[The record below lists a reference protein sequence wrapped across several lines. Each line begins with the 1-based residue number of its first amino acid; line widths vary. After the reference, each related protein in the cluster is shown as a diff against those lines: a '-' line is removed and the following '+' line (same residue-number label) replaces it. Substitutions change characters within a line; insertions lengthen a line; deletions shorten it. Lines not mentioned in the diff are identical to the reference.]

1 MYGVYLYVWTLG
13 ERVSIISDEGVPI
26 QESSH
31 VRRIGENLLWSQV
44 GRVLDIGLGLVFS
57 IIVIRSLGPQ
67 QYAIYVVAW
76 SVANVAA
83 LIASLGYSETL
94 TRYLP
99 EINVKGN
106 GTASAFARQ
115 LLWDRVW
122 LSLLVAAVVWLV
134 SAPLADWTHTPG
146 LDRLIGIVIGV
157 IIVQGAWDIFVA
169 YYAATLR
176 MRDHAAIRIAGQ
188 LTGLGVML
196 ALFGSKGTDVSFPLL
211 AQLAGYLVSS
221 LLYFFGARKTLGI
234 PGKPVMLIKVRQFG
248 LYVWLTNLATLG
260 LTSQVDVLLITTL
273 ITDSTQV
280 SFYNVAA
287 VLLSRLLTV
296 LTGWT
301 AILMPTLAD
310 AHSRNGVDGLARGFN
325 LFMKVNLAVL
335 LPPLIFTIVWSGPL
349 ITAIFGEAFARS
361 AALLAIFALFSLA
374 SVLAGAN
381 VCHPLLYVADR
392 QSTLLWLRIGAGL
405 LNILLDVLL
414 IPAMGAA
421 GAVVGTGLSNL
432 LTHLIEFGL
441 SRHLT
446 GAIYPFAV
454 AAKLFGASAL
464 AILPIFFFSTSG
476 LISLVAGGLMFGVIF
491 SVAIWFLRPLSD
503 GDYAILGNALPRLR
517 PVLRLLSA
525 V

>member
-1 MYGVYLYVWTLG
+1 MWNYKRFMG
-13 ERVSIISDEGVPI
+13 ERVTLSDEASPI
-26 QESSH
+26 QESGH
-31 VRRIGENLLWSQV
+31 VRQIGENLLWSQV

-76 SVANVAA
+76 SIANVAT

-99 EINVKGN
+99 EINVKDH
-106 GTASAFARQ
+106 GTAAAFARQ

-122 LSLLVAAVVWLV
+122 LCLIVATVVWLA
-134 SAPLADWTHTPG
+134 SAPLANWMHSPG
-146 LDRLIGIVIGV
+146 LDHLIGLIIGL
-157 IIVQGAWDIFVA
+157 IIAQGAWDIFVA

-188 LTGLGVML
+188 VTSLGVML
-196 ALFGSKGTDVSFPLL
+196 VLFGSRGIDISFPLL
-211 AQLAGYLVSS
+211 AQLAGYLVSCI
-221 LLYFFGARKTLGI
+221 LYFFGARRTLGL
-234 PGKPVMLIKVRQFG
+234 PGKPVMLSKARRFG

-260 LTSQVDVLLITTL
+260 LTSQIDVLLITML

-287 VLLSRLLTV
+287 VLLTRLYTV

-301 AILMPTLAD
+301 AILMPALAG
-310 AHSRNGVDGLARGFN
+310 AHSRDGVNGLARSFN

-335 LPPLIFTIVWSGPL
+335 LPSLIFTIAWSGPL
-349 ITAIFGEAFARS
+349 ITVFFGEAFTSS
-361 AALLAIFALFSLA
+361 AALLAIFALFNLA

-392 QSTLLWLRIGAGL
+392 QSTLLWLRIGAGI

-441 SRHLT
+441 CRRLT
-446 GAIYPFAV
+446 GGIYPFAV
-454 AAKLFGASAL
+454 AAKLFGASVL

-476 LISLVAGGLMFGVIF
+476 WGGLVAGGLMFGVIF
-491 SVAIWFLRPLSD
+491 SVAIWFLRPLSH
-503 GDYAILGNALPRLR
+503 GDYAILENALPRLR
-517 PVLRLLSA
+517 PVLRWLSA
-525 V
+525 I